1 MTHSGYILCDYTF
14 WVFYIV
20 KSVRDCT
27 RSQTHQPGLRG
38 ALTALTF
45 EVTTES
51 KTDKASWSNMR
62 RFWGKRGCLVL
73 YLRNIIYCRD
83 NALKVQK
90 KKDYTCLVF

>member
-14 WVFYIV
+14 CIFFYIV

-27 RSQTHQPGLRG
+27 RSQSHQPGLQS

-51 KTDKASWSNMR
+51 KMDKAKGILVKYEKI
-62 RFWGKRGCLVL
+62 WGEEGIFGFIFEKHNLLLG
-73 YLRNIIYCRD
+73 
-83 NALKVQK
+83 
-90 KKDYTCLVF
+90 